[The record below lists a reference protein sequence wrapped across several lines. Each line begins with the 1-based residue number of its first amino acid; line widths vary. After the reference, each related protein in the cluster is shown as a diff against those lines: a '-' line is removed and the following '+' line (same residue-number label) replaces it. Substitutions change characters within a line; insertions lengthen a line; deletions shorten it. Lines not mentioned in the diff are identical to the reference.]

1 LMFLIS
7 IPMML
12 PFFCIGSHTY
22 LCGVVVP
29 QARPTTTSNLLTNF
43 LYFYCGSS
51 HKTNKQ
57 TNTHTHTHTH
67 IADKILGSHNPPSL
81 LAAKTNKLTNKHP
94 QIKEWKRIFRRKTKK
109 MAKCYHLT
117 QHLLSPSC
125 FQCKLFAIFFFFS
138 FLCISLSHYFWAVDL
153 FGFNMHSC

>member
-29 QARPTTTSNLLTNF
+29 QALLLLPPIYLLTF
-43 LYFYCGSS
+43 CIFIVEVA
-51 HKTNKQ
+51 TKQ

-67 IADKILGSHNPPSL
+67 THTYCWQNSWVP
-81 LAAKTNKLTNKHP
+81 
-94 QIKEWKRIFRRKTKK
+94 
-109 MAKCYHLT
+109 
-117 QHLLSPSC
+117 
-125 FQCKLFAIFFFFS
+125 
-138 FLCISLSHYFWAVDL
+138 
-153 FGFNMHSC
+153 